1 MAAKP
6 DRILLVSPASP
17 LEPRSG
23 AQQRTALLRQALQT
37 LGEVDILLIK
47 PTSDPSRLESFTPGI
62 LAHALWHQHP
72 LGIGK
77 FKPDRTLSQALYA
90 AGIDLS
96 SYRLIVS
103 RYLNPISKLAIPPG
117 VRTVVDL
124 DDWRYCYT
132 PGLLTWAARLK
143 SAYAA
148 RLARQQ
154 LKRFDAYFFVNQRDQ
169 AGHPKLRSSILP
181 NIPFNPP
188 AQPFPQIES
197 TTLLFVGSLW
207 YAPNREGIDRFL
219 ARCWPAI
226 KVAQPKAR
234 LLLVGAA
241 PPATRRAW
249 ELHPDVSAPGFV
261 DDLGEVYRNAAFT
274 ISPIYSGGGTNIKIL
289 ESLAYGRACVT
300 TPHCADAFKVD
311 LENAGLSIAQDDAHF
326 AQRCIDWL
334 GDISTRRN
342 EAEKGRGQIEQHYTH
357 ALFADRVEHLVRTLI
372 APPRATP

>member
-154 LKRFDAYFFVNQRDQ
+154 PRL
-169 AGHPKLRSSILP
+169 HH
-181 NIPFNPP
+181 
-188 AQPFPQIES
+188 QP
-197 TTLLFVGSLW
+197 
-207 YAPNREGIDRFL
+207 
-219 ARCWPAI
+219 
-226 KVAQPKAR
+226 
-234 LLLVGAA
+234 
-241 PPATRRAW
+241 
-249 ELHPDVSAPGFV
+249 
-261 DDLGEVYRNAAFT
+261 
-274 ISPIYSGGGTNIKIL
+274 
-289 ESLAYGRACVT
+289 
-300 TPHCADAFKVD
+300 
-311 LENAGLSIAQDDAHF
+311 
-326 AQRCIDWL
+326 
-334 GDISTRRN
+334 
-342 EAEKGRGQIEQHYTH
+342 
-357 ALFADRVEHLVRTLI
+357 
-372 APPRATP
+372 